1 MGIKM
6 KKILAALIFMG
17 ALTASCLAYDND
29 LTTGKDWVER
39 MSQRE
44 KFMSLIPPALL
55 FSEYNVHLR
64 LSLPQYLLLIDRV
77 MERNPKLESEGLSNI
92 FASTIYFFEPQNRE
106 ALKTMELNFL
116 RGNLETKPY
125 HTPRLTI
132 EDILE
137 EISG

>member
-1 MGIKM
+1 M